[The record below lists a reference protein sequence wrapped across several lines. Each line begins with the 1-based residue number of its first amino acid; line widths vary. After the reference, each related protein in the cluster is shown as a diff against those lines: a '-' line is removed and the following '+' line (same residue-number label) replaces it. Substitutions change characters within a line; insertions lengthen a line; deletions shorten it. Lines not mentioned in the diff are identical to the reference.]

1 MAFFGGGDSFSRSFN
16 TTLNT
21 AHYTPSGTP
30 RPSSGTPRPSSGAGQ
45 SVSRPSPGCEDT
57 VSLSNEAQGGP
68 ATDPINDFRVKTLQM
83 QQQAR
88 ETQLTN
94 LLKQV
99 GF

>member
-16 TTLNT
+16 TTLDSK
-21 AHYTPSGTP
+21 HYTPSGTP

-57 VSLSNEAQGGP
+57 VTLSNEAQGGP
-68 ATDPINDFRVKTLQM
+68 ATESYNDFHLKAMQM